1 MTLIESTAPRG
12 SRHRQKEAGYLD
24 REEDSARDEARRGGG
39 SVTLGYR
46 TDGERDPSVRE
57 TPGEVSR
64 MRKRPYSGPT
74 RWEVNLGFRES
85 RREIRNG
92 IKSYGR
98 KRRT

>member
-1 MTLIESTAPRG
+1 MLHLGIERMET
-12 SRHRQKEAGYLD
+12 KT
-24 REEDSARDEARRGGG
+24 RRRP
-39 SVTLGYR
+39 L
-46 TDGERDPSVRE
+46 GERH
-57 TPGEVSR
+57 PGEESG

-74 RWEVNLGFRES
+74 RWEANLGFRES